1 MADSVSKSRFK
12 ARALEYFRQVQKTGK
27 GLVITDRGRPVL
39 RVVPYTQD
47 PSDIL
52 KDLRNTV
59 LRYDRPT
66 EPVGL
71 DDWETIR

>member
-39 RVVPYTQD
+39 RVVPYNQD